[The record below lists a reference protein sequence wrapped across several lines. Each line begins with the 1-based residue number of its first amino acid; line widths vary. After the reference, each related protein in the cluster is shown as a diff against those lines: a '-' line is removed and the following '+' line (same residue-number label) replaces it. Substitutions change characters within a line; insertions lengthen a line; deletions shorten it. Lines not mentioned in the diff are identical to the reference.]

1 MTTLLEE
8 GLQAIRTQPPE
19 RQDLAGELLLTIARQ
34 GETGIRLT
42 PAQLAEVRLAAEE
55 ADRGEYATDQ
65 EMTELWRAA
74 Q

>member
-8 GLQAIRTQPPE
+8 GLQAIRTQPPD

-34 GETGIRLT
+34 GETEIRLT
-42 PAQLAEVRLAAEE
+42 AMQLAEVRLAAEE
-55 ADRGEYATDQ
+55 ADRGEYATDE

-74 Q
+74 R